1 MTTNQDK
8 FQEDR
13 VFLFH
18 CFSFLIWSYSNMPL
32 ILIMNFH
39 VVKTEN
45 ITHLCTWLIGMQ
57 NNSLTNM
64 PQGWSCEASG
74 SQSPCT
80 WQNYKLQCIPG
91 VAAAPHHRKPRQAPW
106 VITCAEWSG
115 EVLLLPLLPRSKPH
129 GSAQS
134 VQEPQ
139 CLVHCPADKKTYF
152 LTKPLALGLTRWLR

>member
-64 PQGWSCEASG
+64 PQGWWCEVSG
-74 SQSPCT
+74 SQSLCT
-80 WQNYKLQCIPG
+80 WQNYMLQCIPG
-91 VAAAPHHRKPRQAPW
+91 VAAAPHHRKLRSSPHELCRVKWRSPITSPPATKQATR
-106 VITCAEWSG
+106 VCTI
-115 EVLLLPLLPRSKPH
+115 
-129 GSAQS
+129 SAGAS
-134 VQEPQ
+134 VSSI
-139 CLVHCPADKKTYF
+139 LSRK
-152 LTKPLALGLTRWLR
+152 